1 MSGDEF
7 SFADFEATF
16 GPEGCERADRE
27 VAAAPPFSEET
38 RERFKALFASI
49 RVTRPADPKADAA

>member
-1 MSGDEF
+1 MSEPDF

-16 GPEGCERADRE
+16 GPEGVERRDRE
-27 VAAAPPFSEET
+27 VAAAPPFSPET

-49 RVTRPADPKADAA
+49 RVTWPADPETDAA